1 MLALLARRKFR
12 RIALETLV
20 VAAVCVAL
28 GWAMTR
34 L

>member
-12 RIALETLV
+12 RIAAESLV
-20 VAAVCVAL
+20 VAALCVAL
-28 GWAMTR
+28 GWAMTH